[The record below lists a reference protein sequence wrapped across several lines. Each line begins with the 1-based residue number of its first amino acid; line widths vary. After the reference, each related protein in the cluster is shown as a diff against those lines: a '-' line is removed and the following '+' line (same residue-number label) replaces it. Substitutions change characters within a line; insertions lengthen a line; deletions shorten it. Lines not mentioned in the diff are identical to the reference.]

1 MISNSH
7 IKKYAVKKA
16 LQSECIFK
24 ISALGFN
31 KKNELIGMACN
42 LKRFQGKGRGIHAEE
57 HLIRKYGPSIK
68 TIIICRT
75 NFSGSLC
82 PIEPCVKCKAL
93 ADKYKIRII
102 SLS

>member
-1 MISNSH
+1 MLSKSH
-7 IKKYAVKKA
+7 IIHYAIKKA

-31 KKNELIGMACN
+31 KKNEFLGMTCN
-42 LKRFQGKGRGIHAEE
+42 QKRFQGKGRGLHAEE
-57 HLIRKYGPSIK
+57 QLIKRYGASIK
-68 TIIICRT
+68 TIIICRS
-75 NFSGSLC
+75 NPSGAIC

-93 ADKYKIRII
+93 ADKYNIRII